1 MLKRNCWILVVL
13 AGIFFVSSCSLQVGD
28 RVAGIH
34 SGKFFYTEGNLV
46 TSYDVPFDRT
56 WKACEKTLADMK
68 ASVVE
73 REKKIS
79 EGTLKAVLENE
90 NIRIF
95 VEYLEKNLTKVSV
108 RVGLSGNNIAAEMI
122 QKKIRENL
130 INM

>member
-1 MLKRNCWILVVL
+1 MLVVL
-13 AGIFFVSSCSLQVGD
+13 AGIFFISSCSLQVGD

-46 TSYDVPFDRT
+46 TNYDVSFENA
-56 WKACEKTLADMK
+56 WKASEKTLIDMK

-73 REKKIS
+73 IEKKIS
-79 EGTLKAVLENE
+79 KGTLKAVLGGD

-95 VEYLEKNLTKVSV
+95 VKYLEKSLTKVSV
-108 RVGLSGNNIAAEMI
+108 RVGLAGNSIASEMI